1 MPGFNWRGWGEDRDS
16 PPNHA
21 ESHTQRPHPRG
32 DGERTSEEPRGAL
45 EKTPRP
51 KNVQGDS
58 PTLAPGPGA
67 DAGKMQPRPPE
78 RFHSNRGRGE
88 GAGLRGAGGGRL
100 PFQALGS
107 LFSLQEDGSGGG
119 VVGGRLLAKE
129 GRSLNPGVL
138 VKRAGPARAPRP
150 PGEAQAGCI
159 RWRLGP
165 GAGAFAERNC
175 GERSWTSARTRS
187 TSPRSRGQGRCPGLL
202 RSAPQGS
209 PQEEGRA
216 ERLASSR
223 PW

>member
-1 MPGFNWRGWGEDRDS
+1 MKS
-16 PPNHA
+16 P
-21 ESHTQRPHPRG
+21 
-32 DGERTSEEPRGAL
+32 EEPWR
-45 EKTPRP
+45 RP
-51 KNVQGDS
+51 PDQKRPGRLS
-58 PTLAPGPGA
+58 HFGPGSRHRCWE
-67 DAGKMQPRPPE
+67 DAAPPPE

-119 VVGGRLLAKE
+119 IVGGRLLAKE

>member
-51 KNVQGDS
+51 KTSRATLPLWPRVQAQMLGRCS
-58 PTLAPGPGA
+58 PAPRTFPQQPWAGGGGWLA
-67 DAGKMQPRPPE
+67 
-78 RFHSNRGRGE
+78 GR
-88 GAGLRGAGGGRL
+88 RGGGRL

-119 VVGGRLLAKE
+119 IVGGRLLAKE